1 MLNGFKYLT
10 FFIKDEKM
18 LKVYNKIW
26 DRINNKMQNLGDEPM
41 PKKT

>member
-10 FFIKDEKM
+10 FFMKDEKM
-18 LKVYNKIW
+18 LKVYNKIQ
-26 DRINNKMQNLGDEPM
+26 DRISNKMQNFGGEPI